1 MTFAHRA
8 YTISYTVQ
16 DDAGEACAVAE
27 QRGFEEYELI
37 DASTAPEGAQLALT
51 LTDDCMLPYFPQ
63 GGRVYVRCSE
73 MPEEF
78 GAGVFMY
85 RGRILCRQWC
95 EDYSGALHLLAA
107 NPARQ
112 GESLRIPAAERGE
125 LVCLGRVIY
134 ATALPRPSYE

>member
-1 MTFAHRA
+1 MR
-8 YTISYTVQ
+8 Q
-16 DDAGEACAVAE
+16 GEVCAVAGS
-27 QRGFEEYELI
+27 RGFEEYELI
-37 DASTAPEGAQLALT
+37 EASGAPEGAQLALT
-51 LTDDCMLPYFPQ
+51 LTDDCMSPYFPR

-85 RGRILCRQWC
+85 RGRIICRQWC

-112 GESLRIPAAERGE
+112 DENLRIPAAERGA
-125 LVCLGRVIY
+125 LVCLGRVRY
-134 ATALPRPSYE
+134 PVTLPRPCYE

>member
-1 MTFAHRA
+1 MHSA
-8 YTISYTVQ
+8 YTLYKREQARQGVCS
-16 DDAGEACAVAE
+16 VAE
-27 QRGFEEYELI
+27 PCGFEEYELV
-37 DASTAPEGAQLALT
+37 DASAAPDGAQLALT
-51 LTDDCMLPYFPQ
+51 LTDDCMSPYFPP

-73 MPEEF
+73 PPEEF

-85 RGRILCRQWC
+85 RGRVLCRQWC

-112 GESLRIPAAERGE
+112 SENLRIPAADRGE

-134 ATALPRPSYE
+134 ACTRPRPSYV

>member
-1 MTFAHRA
+1 M
-8 YTISYTVQ
+8 
-16 DDAGEACAVAE
+16 CAVTE
-27 QRGFEEYELI
+27 SRGFEEYELVE
-37 DASTAPEGAQLALT
+37 ASGAPEGAQLALT
-51 LTDDCMLPYFPQ
+51 LTDDCMSPYFPR

-73 MPEEF
+73 MAEEF

-112 GESLRIPAAERGE
+112 DENLRIPAAERGA

-134 ATALPRPSYE
+134 PGTLPRPCYEQYG